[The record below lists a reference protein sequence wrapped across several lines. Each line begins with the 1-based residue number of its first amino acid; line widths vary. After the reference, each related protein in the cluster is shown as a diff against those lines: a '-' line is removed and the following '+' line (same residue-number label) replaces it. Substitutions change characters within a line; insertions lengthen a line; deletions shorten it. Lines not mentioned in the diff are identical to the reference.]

1 MLGFF
6 YEPLMESSAEKKKV
20 VLEELA
26 PMYLRNLEKLVND
39 NGGYF
44 VGGQVFFLSIYILIQ
59 IHFPTCQP
67 MGVYFSQLTWV
78 DIAYASLI
86 DYLSHMAG
94 KELVA
99 DKPALK
105 ALRNR
110 VFELPAIKK
119 YVETRVKYAY

>member
-1 MLGFF
+1 
-6 YEPLMESSAEKKKV
+6 
-20 VLEELA
+20 
-26 PMYLRNLEKLVND
+26 
-39 NGGYF
+39 
-44 VGGQVFFLSIYILIQ
+44 
-59 IHFPTCQP
+59 

>member
-1 MLGFF
+1 
-6 YEPLMESSAEKKKV
+6 
-20 VLEELA
+20 
-26 PMYLRNLEKLVND
+26 
-39 NGGYF
+39 
-44 VGGQVFFLSIYILIQ
+44 
-59 IHFPTCQP
+59 
-67 MGVYFSQLTWV
+67 
-78 DIAYASLI
+78 
-86 DYLSHMAG
+86 MAG